1 MKLIFTTSWNYQ
13 IEILPRLTVIYGKG
27 IGDCETTIVSNGIA
41 LEWLWFSLFL
51 QTSTI
56 EE

>member
-1 MKLIFTTSWNYQ
+1 MKVIFTTSWRYQ
-13 IEILPRLTVIYGKG
+13 IEILPRLTVLYGKG
-27 IGDCETTIVSNGIA
+27 DDDGETIVVSNGIA